1 MGKSEPMTAL
11 DPVEDLIAEMGCTRR
26 CIGALL
32 DVVATLR
39 AGREP
44 AVRQQSPG
52 YVRARPG
59 TR

>member
-11 DPVEDLIAEMGCTRR
+11 DPVEDLIAEMGGTRR
-26 CIGALL
+26 CITALL
-32 DVVATLR
+32 DEVATLR
-39 AGREP
+39 AELEQ
-44 AVRQQSPG
+44 AVRQQSQG